1 MNMVRP
7 APHVA
12 EGPQPLLRPI
22 PPGEPY
28 PAGALGPLREA
39 VEAAQRQTQAPIA
52 IAGQSALAMASL
64 AVQAHADVAT
74 LAGTAP
80 LSLFALTVARSGERK
95 STVDRL
101 FMAGLREHEREAA
114 RAHRDDVASH
124 ADALAIWKC
133 ERERILADAKKGKG
147 ERQAAARA
155 DLDALGAEPRPPLAP
170 NLTATEPTFEGLVKL
185 YIAGQPALGL
195 FSDEGAQF
203 LGGHAMNADNRLK
216 TIAGLSSL
224 WDGAPIN
231 RTRGGD
237 GTVTL
242 LGRRLAAHL
251 LVQPVA
257 ARPLLADPVAMG
269 QGFLARF
276 LIAEPVSAI
285 GTRFVTDTTP
295 EPAPALAA
303 YASRLRAALAAER
316 PTAPDDPQELR
327 PRTLPF
333 SAEARTHLV
342 AFHNVVE
349 AAQAPGGNLAHVTP
363 FASKAAEQAAR
374 IAGVL
379 TLWADLDAAEVTG
392 PTMVD
397 AIELAQFHLGEARR
411 LAEAAVV
418 SGPTERA
425 EALRAWIVERWPERA
440 RHSGRPSSA
449 QPPPPTSRT
458 SSTPPR
464 NVPPSSS
471 MTGACPAPRPS
482 GWRSRSSSAP
492 RQPACCGRAGGWR
505 HDRGRAGRRPPP
517 SRAVADRARQTGGR
531 GAPCRELLGVQA
543 TGGPEPTCSRPDAGG
558 TARAGRPAG

>member
-12 EGPQPLLRPI
+12 EGPQPLLRSI

-39 VEAAQRQTQAPIA
+39 VEAAQRITQAPVA

-74 LAGTAP
+74 LAGMAP

-101 FMAGLREHEREAA
+101 FMAGLRDHEREAA
-114 RAHRDDVASH
+114 RAHRDDCRAH
-124 ADALAIWKC
+124 ENAAELRKG
-133 ERERILADAKKGKG
+133 ERDRILAEAKRGKG
-147 ERQAAARA
+147 EKRTAAQA
-155 DLDALGAEPRPPLAP
+155 DLEALGAPPPAPLAP

-185 YIAGQPALGL
+185 YIAGQPSLGL

-251 LVQPVA
+251 LVQPIA

-276 LIAEPVSAI
+276 LIAEPPSAI
-285 GTRFVTDTTP
+285 GTRFVTDAAA
-295 EPAPALAA
+295 EPVPALAA
-303 YASRLRAALAAER
+303 YAARLRAILTAER

-327 PRTLPF
+327 PRTLPL
-333 SAEARTHLV
+333 SAEARDASGGLP
-342 AFHNVVE
+342 
-349 AAQAPGGNLAHVTP
+349 QRGGGRPG
-363 FASKAAEQAAR
+363 
-374 IAGVL
+374 AGRQPRPR
-379 TLWADLDAAEVTG
+379 D
-392 PTMVD
+392 
-397 AIELAQFHLGEARR
+397 
-411 LAEAAVV
+411 
-418 SGPTERA
+418 
-425 EALRAWIVERWPERA
+425 ALRVQ
-440 RHSGRPSSA
+440 G
-449 QPPPPTSRT
+449 
-458 SSTPPR
+458 
-464 NVPPSSS
+464 
-471 MTGACPAPRPS
+471 G
-482 GWRSRSSSAP
+482 G
-492 RQPACCGRAGGWR
+492 AGGA
-505 HDRGRAGRRPPP
+505 DRGRADAVGRPRRRGGDRPDHGGRHRAGAVPP
-517 SRAVADRARQTGGR
+517 GR
-531 GAPCRELLGVQA
+531 GAPIGRGRGGV
-543 TGGPEPTCSRPDAGG
+543 RPDRAGRG
-558 TARAGRPAG
+558 AAGVDRGALARAGAGDGA

>member
-7 APHVA
+7 TPHAP

-22 PPGEPY
+22 PLGEPY
-28 PAGALGPLREA
+28 PVRALGPLRDA
-39 VEAAQRQTQAPIA
+39 VEAAQRATMAPVA
-52 IAGQSALAMASL
+52 IAAQSALAVASL
-64 AVQAHADVAT
+64 ATQAHAEVET
-74 LAGTAP
+74 LAGRAAP

-95 STVDRL
+95 STVDGL
-101 FMAGLREHEREAA
+101 FMAGLREHEREAH
-114 RAHRDDVASH
+114 RAHRDDCKTHHDA
-124 ADALAIWKC
+124 ADLWKG
-133 ERERILADAKKGKG
+133 ERERILADARKGKG
-147 ERQAAARA
+147 ERKAAARA
-155 DLDALGAEPRPPLAP
+155 DLDALGTEPPAPLAP

-185 YIAGQPALGL
+185 YIGGQPSLGL

-251 LVQPVA
+251 MVQPIA

-276 LIAEPVSAI
+276 LIVEPPSAI
-285 GTRFVTDTTP
+285 GTRMLTDAAP

-303 YASRLRAALAAER
+303 YAARLRLALAAER
-316 PTAPDDPQELR
+316 LTAPDDPQELR
-327 PRTLPF
+327 PRTLPLT
-333 SAEARTHLV
+333 AEARRELV
-342 AFHNVVE
+342 AFHNLVE
-349 AAQAPGGNLAHVTP
+349 TAQAPGGDLAHVTP

-379 TLWADLDAAEVTG
+379 TMWADLDAPEVTRA
-392 PTMVD
+392 TMVD
-397 AIELAQFHLGEARR
+397 AIELAQFYLGEARR

-418 SGPTERA
+418 SQPTERA

-440 RHSGRPSSA
+440 RALGRDPA
-449 QPPPPTSRT
+449 TILPADVMQHGPNALREGKEAKAALAILADHGWLHALAKGTVVDGKART
-458 SSTPPR
+458 LAYA
-464 NVPPSSS
+464 VVGE
-471 MTGACPAPRPS
+471 GA
-482 GWRSRSSSAP
+482 
-492 RQPACCGRAGGWR
+492 
-505 HDRGRAGRRPPP
+505 
-517 SRAVADRARQTGGR
+517 
-531 GAPCRELLGVQA
+531 
-543 TGGPEPTCSRPDAGG
+543 
-558 TARAGRPAG
+558 